1 MKVDIEG
8 EDICVN
14 RIVERKKENIIIE
27 NDVIVPD
34 IKPDIVSSINTSGNV
49 CIYKK
54 EIVDGKAKI
63 DGCIDTYII
72 YISDTEEGS
81 IRALNTS
88 LDFSKTIELPNS
100 NSDMDLEIEMNLK
113 TMDCNVINGRKVNVK
128 AYLEVNIKT
137 YTKEDVQILK
147 EVKNINSIQTLN
159 KNIIINSLIGRGETK
174 VFAKDTLNI
183 DNVDNLA
190 EILKTEVR
198 IINKDF
204 KVSYN
209 KILAK
214 AEIKANIM
222 YLTEDNRI
230 NTIEK
235 VLPIMGFIDIQ
246 NISEENFC
254 DVKYVAK
261 NIIVRP
267 NDVEEHSIYVEI
279 ELEIASS
286 VYANKEITLI
296 QDMYSP

>member
-137 YTKEDVQILK
+137 
-147 EVKNINSIQTLN
+147 
-159 KNIIINSLIGRGETK
+159 
-174 VFAKDTLNI
+174 
-183 DNVDNLA
+183 
-190 EILKTEVR
+190 
-198 IINKDF
+198 
-204 KVSYN
+204 
-209 KILAK
+209 
-214 AEIKANIM
+214 
-222 YLTEDNRI
+222 
-230 NTIEK
+230 
-235 VLPIMGFIDIQ
+235 
-246 NISEENFC
+246 
-254 DVKYVAK
+254 
-261 NIIVRP
+261 
-267 NDVEEHSIYVEI
+267 
-279 ELEIASS
+279 
-286 VYANKEITLI
+286 
-296 QDMYSP
+296 